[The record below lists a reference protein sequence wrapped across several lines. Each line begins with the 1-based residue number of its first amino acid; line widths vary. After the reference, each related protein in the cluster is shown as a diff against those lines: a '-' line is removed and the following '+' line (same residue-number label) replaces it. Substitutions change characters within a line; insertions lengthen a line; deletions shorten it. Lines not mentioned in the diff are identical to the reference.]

1 MKILALALLAFTLP
15 GSSFADEENTLPVES
30 DTARRGYDIAPLLKC
45 PAVPEAYSKMI
56 TQLNVLKTSIKKE
69 AACEPINME
78 VQSLEQL
85 LGKKRDEVK
94 ELIEKGKK
102 EALSPEENETI
113 RKYVE
118 EVTKKVLATAE
129 LFNRNNYCFIEDKK
143 NLSFS
148 DLASITL
155 DATALAKTVAGPWAT
170 PIALGGQALA
180 GIFQGLNTV
189 VKNRRGYDFTKLE
202 QRQAY
207 VQSLCAYYNYRQDMS
222 YLLYPQQRAAQL
234 RGLETTLTTH
244 LKGVVDNCP
253 ECSALATKVIANLKG
268 EQKPKPR
275 TKPQRQQSAPVKP
288 SEELNAEAV
297 QINGIYKRPLGTYTV
312 RTLTTL
318 KWIKDELER
327 IAADSGED
335 ATIGRDFLSE
345 IKVDIDRFIFERE
358 APQFIQFQ
366 STKGFDLF
374 REFSNFSRT
383 EGDRLMMQAVAGGQ
397 GKWIDMSRMNEADVI
412 KTVAGLEADARSMGK
427 TSLAARIAQYKSKSL
442 ELLERTRLAAG
453 VNETYCAFFQRAGV
467 YNSNLSYACEG
478 MAANA
483 LRRNLQRLSGSDFVP
498 QPVLP
503 TVPQEYVTDWVDS
516 LAKVIQHINKDPGR
530 YQKKNEI
537 RPM

>member
-1 MKILALALLAFTLP
+1 MKILFALALSFAP
-15 GSSFADEENTLPVES
+15 AAFADEGSLPVES
-30 DTARRGYDIAPLLKC
+30 DTARRGYDVAPLLKC

-94 ELIEKGKK
+94 ALIEKGKK
-102 EALSPEENETI
+102 EALSPEENETV

-118 EVTKKVLATAE
+118 DVTKKVLATAE
-129 LFNRNNYCFIEDKK
+129 LFNRNNHCFIEDKK

-207 VQSLCAYYNYRQDMS
+207 VQSLCAYYNYRQDMT
-222 YLLYPQQRAAQL
+222 YLLYPQQRVSQL
-234 RGLETTLTTH
+234 RGLEAQLSTH

-253 ECSALATKVIANLKG
+253 ECAALVPKVIANLKG
-268 EQKPKPR
+268 EKPR
-275 TKPQRQQSAPVKP
+275 ARPQRQQTAAVKP
-288 SEELNAEAV
+288 SDALNAEAV
-297 QINGIYKRPLGTYTV
+297 QINALYQRPLGTYTV

-318 KWIKDELER
+318 KWIKDELDR
-327 IAADSGED
+327 IAADSTED

-345 IKVDIDRFIFERE
+345 IKVDIDRFLFERE

-374 REFSNFSRT
+374 REFSSFTKT

-397 GKWIDMSRMNEADVI
+397 GKWVDMSRMHEADVI
-412 KTVAGLEADARSMGK
+412 KTVAAFEQDARSQGK
-427 TSLAARIAQYKSKSL
+427 TSLAARIVQYKGKAL

-467 YNSNLSYACEG
+467 YSANLQYACEG

-483 LRRNLQRLSGSDFVP
+483 LRRNLSRLSGSDFVP
-498 QPVLP
+498 QPILP
-503 TVPQEYVTDWVDS
+503 TVPAEYVTDWVDS
-516 LAKVIQHINKDPGR
+516 LGKVIEHINKDPGR
-530 YQKKNEI
+530 YRKKNDI

>member
-1 MKILALALLAFTLP
+1 MKIQILALALSLSLP
-15 GSSFADEENTLPVES
+15 AFADESRLPVEG
-30 DTARRGYDIAPLLKC
+30 DAARRGYDIAPVLKC

-69 AACEPINME
+69 AACEPLNME
-78 VQSLEQL
+78 VQGLESL

-94 ELIEKGKK
+94 ALIEKSKTETLAEG
-102 EALSPEENETI
+102 ELETI

-155 DATALAKTVAGPWAT
+155 DATALAKTIAGPWAT

-189 VKNRRGYDFTKLE
+189 VKSRKGYDFTKLE

-207 VQSLCAYYNYRQDMS
+207 VQSLCAYYNYRQDIN
-222 YLLYPQQRAAQL
+222 YLLYPQSRASQL
-234 RGLETTLTTH
+234 RTLENTLTSH

-253 ECSALATKVIANLKG
+253 ECSGLAQKLISNLKG
-268 EQKPKPR
+268 EKEESR
-275 TKPQRQQSAPVKP
+275 GRRNARQQNVKP
-288 SEELNAEAV
+288 NEGLNAEAA
-297 QINGIYKRPLGTYTV
+297 QINALYVKPLGTYTV

-318 KWIKDELER
+318 KWITSELDR
-327 IAADSGED
+327 IAADTSED

-345 IKVDIDRFIFERE
+345 IKADIDRFIFEKE
-358 APQFIQFQ
+358 APNFINFQ

-374 REFSNFSRT
+374 REFATYTRG

-397 GKWIDMSRMNEADVI
+397 GTWVDMSRMHEADVL

-427 TSLAARIAQYKSKSL
+427 TSLAARIAQYKAKSM

-453 VNETYCAFFQRAGV
+453 VNETYCTFFQRAGV
-467 YNSNLSYACEG
+467 YSANLQYACEG

-483 LRRNLQRLSGSDFVP
+483 VRRNLQRLAGSDFVP
-498 QPVLP
+498 QPILP
-503 TVPQEYVTDWVDS
+503 SVPQEHVTDWVDS
-516 LAKVIQHINKDPGR
+516 LSKVIQHINKDPNR
-530 YQKKNEI
+530 YQKKNDI
-537 RPM
+537 RPQ